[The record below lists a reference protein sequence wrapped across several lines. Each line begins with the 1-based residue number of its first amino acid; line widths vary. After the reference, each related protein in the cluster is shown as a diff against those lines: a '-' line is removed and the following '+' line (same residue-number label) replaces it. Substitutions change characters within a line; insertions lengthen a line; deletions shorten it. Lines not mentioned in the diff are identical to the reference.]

1 MRKYIIAFTLMMLV
15 ATAAFAGFSGIR
27 TYFSDAA
34 MTNQTGSERV
44 FCNNTTQWLGGSTS
58 TYRRFEGLH
67 CETANDVV
75 ICQQWNGTSWVTMTC
90 PY

>member
-1 MRKYIIAFTLMMLV
+1 MRKYILAVTLMLFV
-15 ATAAFAGFSGIR
+15 AFPALAGFSGIR
-27 TYFSDAA
+27 TYYSDAA
-34 MTNQTGSERV
+34 MTNATGSERV

-75 ICQQWNGTSWVTMTC
+75 ICHQWNGSNWVAIAC